1 MPRTPKIK
9 PYTPKEAFDL
19 LAAYYGPRPWYSR
32 NPPMRELVITIL
44 AQHTS
49 DTNAERA
56 FALLWERYGSWQAIA
71 DADVEEIADTIRT
84 GGLAQQKA
92 PRIKGVLQE
101 VHAALKKG

>member
-1 MPRTPKIK
+1 MWWRVSHHHQCHYRQVAMPRTPKIK
-9 PYTPKEAFDL
+9 PYTPKEAFDI

-56 FALLWERYGSWQAIA
+56 IEPQ
-71 DADVEEIADTIRT
+71 V
-84 GGLAQQKA
+84 
-92 PRIKGVLQE
+92 
-101 VHAALKKG
+101 